1 MVYQRF
7 YVYFFSN
14 FTDCR
19 RRWFTRDFMYI
30 FSQISQIVGE
40 DGLPEI
46 VKPKVPVKASDEEK
60 KEFAALFDTDSE
72 EDMDMTER

>member
-1 MVYQRF
+1 M
-7 YVYFFSN
+7 YF
-14 FTDCR
+14 
-19 RRWFTRDFMYI
+19 

-72 EDMDMTER
+72 EDMDMTERWGCFTVNSQYLNTFISKHHLI